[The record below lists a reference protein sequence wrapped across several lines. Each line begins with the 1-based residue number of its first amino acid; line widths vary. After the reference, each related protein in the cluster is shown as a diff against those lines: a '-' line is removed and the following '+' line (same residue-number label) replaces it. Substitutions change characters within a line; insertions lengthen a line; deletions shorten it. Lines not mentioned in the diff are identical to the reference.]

1 VYVLARGEK
10 DTEELKEL
18 MNNDF
23 IIESDALKEV
33 SSTIIRNDMKNNIYS
48 SDLLNIEVSNYLKE
62 IKF

>member
-33 SSTIIRNDMKNNIYS
+33 SSTMIRNDMKNNIYS